1 MRFICLTSVI
11 VSVISAMPAH
21 AVTCFVE
28 GSKFNF
34 QTEGYG
40 PVFGHGTQAGA
51 DMAYGLLQKELGD
64 LAGFAKPTIFYVK
77 AGKQIVRRGCA
88 GEKCAA
94 EEMQTGWKNCSEG
107 ARTPDEMCLPLA
119 VVYENKLYCLL
130 QPPPPFEE
138 GKPFRPYVP
147 PFNR

>member
-1 MRFICLTSVI
+1 M
-11 VSVISAMPAH
+11 SAMPAQ
-21 AVTCFVE
+21 AVTCVVE
-28 GSKFNF
+28 GSKFTF

-40 PVFGHGTQAGA
+40 PIFGHGTQAGA
-51 DMAYGLLQKELGD
+51 DRAYDLLQKELGD

-77 AGKQIVRRGCA
+77 AGRQIVSGECA

-94 EEMQTGWKNCSEG
+94 EEMQAGWKRCSEG
-107 ARTPDEMCLPLA
+107 AKTTDDICLPLA
-119 VVYENKLYCLL
+119 VVYQNKLYCLL

-138 GKPFRPYVP
+138 GKPFVPYTP